1 MFPSNKYSEKMYQFN
16 QKTMKK
22 KSTLESL
29 PNELL
34 LVIFSYLSSYDLCRA
49 YLDVKNARIEHL
61 LTSMRHSLDVSS
73 MHYGQLHQ
81 FLSNINNDITKRFIA
96 LIDSVILDDSSA
108 SMELVSY
115 WEKTLNET
123 ELLTIPVLTI
133 KQLLV
138 LNAEYYSYG
147 LIQPLLTSLVH
158 YSNTLRYLHLVF
170 KTPSDKYSSMLSQL
184 IRCRISVHSMVL
196 EVEKGM

>member
-1 MFPSNKYSEKMYQFN
+1 
-16 QKTMKK
+16 MKK
-22 KSTLESL
+22 KSTFESL

-34 LVIFSYLSSYDLCRA
+34 LMIFSYLSSYDLCRV
-49 YLDVKNARIEHL
+49 YLDVRNARIEHL
-61 LTSMRHSLDVSS
+61 LISMRHSLDVSS

-96 LIDSVILDDSSA
+96 LIDTVILDDSSA
-108 SMELVSY
+108 CMELVSY
-115 WEKTLNET
+115 WKKTLNET

-147 LIQPLLTSLVH
+147 LIQPLFTLVH

>member
-1 MFPSNKYSEKMYQFN
+1 MYVQNEFN

-22 KSTLESL
+22 KSTFESL

-34 LVIFSYLSSYDLCRA
+34 LMIFSYLSSYDLFRA
-49 YLDVKNARIEHL
+49 YLDVKNARIEYL
-61 LTSMRHSLDVSS
+61 LTSIRHSLDVSS

-96 LIDSVILDDSSA
+96 LIDTVILDDSSA
-108 SMELVSY
+108 CMELVSY
-115 WEKTLNET
+115 WKKTLNET

-147 LIQPLLTSLVH
+147 LIQPLFTLVY